1 MYANTRSA
9 FHGIGNGPFV
19 FLDTT
24 VTDIVSGNA
33 GPPAG
38 VTNINDPKLKGA
50 VFAMSATL
58 DFLGAQLDA
67 FGLINDSGL
76 QLSITDSENLGVPGV
91 DFSLS
96 ETFALTINASQF
108 IAKTNFTYSF
118 GLSLSRFSV
127 AGVSLGSYDGSLV
140 NFTDDLS
147 LAVTY
152 SGSDWENDGLDFS
165 AGVNVEDVLGT
176 SVGGRVDLDASYTNL
191 SQLPGAIESYV
202 EDQVYDWLKD
212 QLNPFKDPGKDLE
225 NLEKLAEL
233 LRDGF
238 NLFGHELMNMFSEAG
253 HV

>member
-118 GLSLSRFSV
+118 GLGLSRFSV
-127 AGVSLGSYDGSLV
+127 AG
-140 NFTDDLS
+140 
-147 LAVTY
+147 
-152 SGSDWENDGLDFS
+152 SDRKK
-165 AGVNVEDVLGT
+165 A
-176 SVGGRVDLDASYTNL
+176 R
-191 SQLPGAIESYV
+191 GATPT
-202 EDQVYDWLKD
+202 Q
-212 QLNPFKDPGKDLE
+212 
-225 NLEKLAEL
+225 
-233 LRDGF
+233 
-238 NLFGHELMNMFSEAG
+238 
-253 HV
+253 